1 MAADTL
7 CPEEHLSCPEAEIR
21 RWRPWMRRAL
31 QLAELG
37 RGHTSPNP
45 LVGAVLLDRQG
56 VLVGEGFHARAG
68 AAHAEVMALAQAGER
83 ARGGTLVVTL
93 EPCCHHGRTPPC
105 SDAVID
111 AGIRRVV
118 IAMADPNPRVNGG
131 GIAALRA
138 AGVEVISGVCS
149 AEARELNAA
158 FLHRLATG
166 RSLGILKWAMGIDGR
181 IALANGAS
189 QWISGPA
196 ARRWVHGLRSTCDA
210 VIVGGGTVRADDPLL
225 TSRGRRQPE
234 SLRVVFSRSLDL
246 PGSARLWDQSA
257 APTLVA
263 HGVEAPPRARFQ
275 LDALGV
281 ERLLLPTCTPAALL
295 QALARRGC
303 NQVLWECGPALA
315 AAALREGCVQ
325 RIAAVIAPKV
335 MGGTPARTPV
345 GDLCLSAMDKV
356 PSWRSRDPQL
366 LGPDLVW
373 QLESL

>member
-1 MAADTL
+1 
-7 CPEEHLSCPEAEIR
+7 
-21 RWRPWMRRAL
+21 MRRAL
-31 QLAELG
+31 QLATLAAG
-37 RGHTSPNP
+37 RTSPNP

-56 VLVGEGFHARAG
+56 ALVGEGFHARAG
-68 AAHAEVMALAQAGER
+68 ASHAEVMALAQAGER

-105 SDAVID
+105 SNAVVQ

-131 GIAALRA
+131 GIAELRA
-138 AGVEVISGVCS
+138 AGVEVISGVCT

-158 FLHRLATG
+158 FLHRVATG
-166 RSLGILKWAMGIDGR
+166 RPLGILKWAMGLDGR
-181 IALANGAS
+181 IALSNGAS
-189 QWISGPA
+189 KWISGPA
-196 ARRWVHGLRSTCDA
+196 ARHWVHRLRSSCDA

-234 SLRVVFSRSLDL
+234 PLRVVLSRSLDL
-246 PGSARLWDQSA
+246 PHQARLWDRTD

-263 HGVEAPPRARFQ
+263 HGVAAPPRARFQ
-275 LDALGV
+275 LDERGV

-295 QALARRGC
+295 EALARRGC

-315 AAALREGCVQ
+315 AAALGDGCVQ

-335 MGGTPARTPV
+335 MGGTPASTPV
-345 GDLCLSAMDKV
+345 GDLGFTDLDQVPTWQSEHLGQLS
-356 PSWRSRDPQL
+356 
-366 LGPDLVW
+366 PDLLW
-373 QLESL
+373 QLQAP

>member
-1 MAADTL
+1 MAADTP
-7 CPEEHLSCPEAEIR
+7 CPEEHIACPEAEAR
-21 RWRPWMRRAL
+21 HWRPWMRRAL
-31 QLAELG
+31 QLAALAS
-37 RGHTSPNP
+37 GHTSPNP

-56 VLVGEGFHARAG
+56 VLVGEGFHTRAG

-105 SDAVID
+105 SAAVIN

-118 IAMADPNPRVNGG
+118 IAMGDPNPRVNGG

-138 AGVEVISGVCS
+138 AGLEVISGVCS

-158 FLHRLATG
+158 FLHRVATG
-166 RSLGILKWAMGIDGR
+166 RPLGILKWAMGIDGR
-181 IALANGAS
+181 IALTNGAS

-196 ARRWVHGLRSTCDA
+196 ARQWVHGLRSHCDA
-210 VIVGGGTVRADDPLL
+210 VIVGGATVRADDPLL
-225 TSRGRRQPE
+225 TSRGRRRPE
-234 SLRVVFSRSLDL
+234 PLRVVLSRSLDL
-246 PGSARLWDQSA
+246 PAEALLWDQSA

-263 HGVEAPPRARFQ
+263 HGVEAPPQARFK
-275 LDALGV
+275 LDARGV
-281 ERLLLPTCTPAALL
+281 ERLLLPSCTPAALL
-295 QALARRGC
+295 QALALRGC

-315 AAALREGCVQ
+315 AAALGEGCVQ

-345 GDLCLSAMDKV
+345 GDLGFTAMSQV
-356 PSWRSRDPQL
+356 PSWRSRGLQQL
-366 LGPDLVW
+366 GSDLLW
-373 QLESL
+373 QLNEP